1 MEKHPYLFFLHFV
14 QKQTS
19 LGGRNWKKTKNSK
32 NLKIAGNS
40 HMLFNFFTW
49 KIKIINF
56 KNSDFCKI
64 LRLCAISALQISKE
78 HFATFATTVIWLL
91 DRPTKLAET
100 VPASEFLGASKCLDM
115 ARRFLLINHTWWQGH
130 HVHCSYFVIYISQ
143 KIRLC
148 KGNFEGKFQTSVQ
161 ASCSIMNF
169 LVWKFRF
176 LKLIFLLFVVKSTV
190 FSTQLLLFHKGWNAT
205 FAPNCN
211 SDMSSHLNEGDSS
224 NLRLG

>member
-1 MEKHPYLFFLHFV
+1 
-14 QKQTS
+14 
-19 LGGRNWKKTKNSK
+19 
-32 NLKIAGNS
+32 
-40 HMLFNFFTW
+40 
-49 KIKIINF
+49 
-56 KNSDFCKI
+56 
-64 LRLCAISALQISKE
+64 
-78 HFATFATTVIWLL
+78 
-91 DRPTKLAET
+91 
-100 VPASEFLGASKCLDM
+100 LDM

-169 LVWKFRF
+169 LVWKYRF